1 MRKQMAYCAFMHA
14 RANRLDFQEGI
25 ERKMDD
31 GLFIVISGKLILRVD
46 RGCADF

>member
-1 MRKQMAYCAFMHA
+1 MRKKMAYCASMHA
-14 RANRLDFQEGI
+14 RANRLVFQEGI

-46 RGCADF
+46 RGRDDF